1 MKYTKEQLN
10 EKYKMLP
17 KELQDAMFS
26 GEATENVKKIGE
38 KHNLHV
44 DKIGELGEEVWF
56 TMLGVKRSADFIRN
70 IKTRLNLPD
79 EKINMI
85 AKDINEKIFLPVREY
100 MKKTQGVLLEPSV
113 EISTEVVPQQEEEKS
128 VREALKEAGA
138 EPVQSTES
146 EIKPATTYNSDDLR
160 KKEVELENQINHPQ
174 LTESEETNVPI
185 NTEQEVKPEAPV
197 PANLPVEEEVKKVG
211 QEVGKERHIQK
222 QSPYAK
228 DPYREPIE

>member
-1 MKYTKEQLN
+1 MRYPKDFLN
-10 EKYKMLP
+10 EKYKQLP
-17 KELQDAMFS
+17 EVVKDAMGS
-26 GEATENVKKIGE
+26 VDRANLIRSIAE
-38 KHNLHV
+38 KHKLHV
-44 DKIGELGEEVWF
+44 DLAGLLLEEIMYV
-56 TMLGVKRSADFIRN
+56 TLGVEKSSDFIRN
-70 IKTRLNLPD
+70 LKLHLHLPED
-79 EKINMI
+79 KVS
-85 AKDINEKIFLPVREY
+85 AVAGDVNEKIFMP
-100 MKKTQGVLLEPSV
+100 
-113 EISTEVVPQQEEEKS
+113 I
-128 VREALKEAGA
+128 REALKEAGA